1 MVQGTEVS
9 GDGYMKPSAAEC
21 LLLEIMDAG
30 SCADESGIR
39 LRPREERTLLA
50 QALGIVRMELADDAV
65 LLKADAEALMHIV
78 NRCLQRYI
86 RIALAA
92 ARPAYAR
99 QAVQR
104 TRRVA
109 HMAAP

>member
-1 MVQGTEVS
+1 MPASTVGL
-9 GDGYMKPSAAEC
+9 MRPSC
-21 LLLEIMDAG
+21 P
-30 SCADESGIR
+30 SGIR

-92 ARPAYAR
+92 VRPAYAR